1 MRESAR
7 IYRTSAKAR
16 YSRGAFARQT
26 GLIRARLLASTILES
41 DETGARV
48 GKQTWWIWV
57 FHHGVDAR
65 FVIHK
70 NRSRAVVEGFLGA
83 YRPDFWV
90 SDRLPSQMNWAK
102 KDHQVCLAHL
112 IRDAQYAIDAGDG
125 AFAPGLRRLLQRAC
139 AIGERREQL
148 ADAPTHAAGKKVHK
162 AIKGCRRYL
171 FVFLADRAIPP
182 TNNGCEQAP
191 LRHLPQGD
199 KLLPFPMGRK
209 SLRRCSIRHRNRAA
223 PRYRGSRSH
232 PPHLEWNAVA
242 RPGPAPI
249 RVSNYQNSACIQ
261 LDVSLLSAN
270 NAMLFNSWFSS

>member
-70 NRSRAVVEGFLGA
+70 NRSRAAVEGFLGA

-125 AFAPGLRRLLQRAC
+125 AFAPRPAQT
-139 AIGERREQL
+139 
-148 ADAPTHAAGKKVHK
+148 APA
-162 AIKGCRRYL
+162 R
-171 FVFLADRAIPP
+171 
-182 TNNGCEQAP
+182 
-191 LRHLPQGD
+191 LRHRRTAGATRRRPDPCGRQKGPQGHQ
-199 KLLPFPMGRK
+199 G
-209 SLRRCSIRHRNRAA
+209 
-223 PRYRGSRSH
+223 
-232 PPHLEWNAVA
+232 
-242 RPGPAPI
+242 
-249 RVSNYQNSACIQ
+249 
-261 LDVSLLSAN
+261 LSAILVRIPRRPRHP
-270 NAMLFNSWFSS
+270 ADQ